1 MTIRGLLPLAALLAT
16 VALIGAGCGGGS
28 DSDEP
33 SASDAQSA
41 YSSVRAQISGL
52 GDSIGSA
59 ITGAGRQTDVQLADS
74 FAQLND
80 RAQATVERLQALEVP
95 DDLRDERQA
104 LSDALDQG
112 TADLADI
119 ARAARASDAAGA
131 RAAAEQLVADSQEIR
146 DARAAFERA
155 LSAAANQ

>member
-1 MTIRGLLPLAALLAT
+1 VT

-28 DSDEP
+28 DQP
-33 SASDAQSA
+33 SADDAQSA
-41 YSSVRAQISGL
+41 YSSIRTQISGL

-59 ITGAGRQTDVQLADS
+59 MTGASRQTDVQLANS
-74 FAQLND
+74 FSQLDD

-112 TADLADI
+112 TGDLADI

-131 RAAAEQLVADSQEIR
+131 RAAAQQLIADSQQIR

-155 LSAAANQ
+155 LNDAAK

>member
-1 MTIRGLLPLAALLAT
+1 MTIRRLLPLAALLAT
-16 VALIGAGCGGGS
+16 VALIGAGCGS
-28 DSDEP
+28 SSSDEP

-41 YSSVRAQISGL
+41 YSSIRTQISGL
-52 GDSIGSA
+52 GDSIGQA
-59 ITGAGRQTDVQLADS
+59 MTGANRQTDVQLADS

-80 RAQATVERLQALEVP
+80 RAQATVERLQSLDVP
-95 DDLRDERQA
+95 DELRDERQA

-112 TADLADI
+112 TGDLADI

-131 RAAAEQLVADSQEIR
+131 RAAAQQLIADSQQIR

-155 LSAAANQ
+155 LNDAAK